1 MIIFLAAAAGFME
14 FLDGTI
20 IFTALPRMGQVFGAT
35 PVAMNLAVTAYLL
48 AAAIALPAASWAA
61 ERHGLRRVYAA
72 GIALFTLASLLCSLC
87 DGLTGFV
94 LARILQGVGGGAMVS
109 LGRQAVLRATPKDR
123 LVQAIGTIVWP
134 GLVAPVIGPALGGF
148 IVTHADWR
156 WIFYINIPLGLAGF
170 GLALKLMP
178 AHSPAAARRF
188 DAPGLALLALTLLC
202 LVGGSDL
209 IGTSWPGTAA
219 ALGGTLLF
227 GWALLGHSRRA
238 REPLLDIS
246 ALRHVCFSVSTL
258 DGSWMRISINSAP
271 FLLPLF
277 FQLGLGYRPDQSG
290 LLLLALFAGNLL
302 MKTAT
307 TRLLRTFGFR
317 NLMLVNGVLAS
328 ASLAGCAVFTPA
340 TPLAVMVPLL
350 FLGGLT
356 RSMQFTCLNTL
367 QFADVPQEEIPAAN
381 ALGALA
387 AQMGLGF
394 GPAFGALCLNMVRAL
409 GGEASPSAG
418 DFRIALVL
426 TGGLALVG
434 TLGSLRLP
442 PTAGAHVSGHRT

>member
-1 MIIFLAAAAGFME
+1 MIVFLAAAAGFME

-20 IFTALPRMGQVFGAT
+20 IVTALPRMGAAFGVT

-48 AAAIALPAASWAA
+48 AAAISLPAATWAA
-61 ERHGLRRVYAA
+61 ERYGLRRIYAA
-72 GIALFTLASLLCSLC
+72 GIALFTLASLLCSAC
-87 DGLTGFV
+87 DGLTAFV

-109 LGRQAVLRATPKDR
+109 LGRQAVLRTTPKAL
-123 LVQAIGTIVWP
+123 LVHAIGAIVWP

-156 WIFYINIPLGLAGF
+156 WIFYINIPLGLAGLV
-170 GLALKLMP
+170 LALRLMP

-188 DAPGLALLALTLLC
+188 DATGLLLLGLTLLF
-202 LVGGSDL
+202 LAGGSDL
-209 IGTSWPGTAA
+209 VGTSWPGTAA

-227 GWALLGHSRRA
+227 GWALLRHSRRA
-238 REPLLDIS
+238 AQPLLDVS
-246 ALRHVCFSVSTL
+246 ALRHLCFSVSTR
-258 DGSWMRISINSAP
+258 DGTWMRISINSAP

-307 TRLLRTFGFR
+307 TQMLRKFGFR
-317 NLMLVNGVLAS
+317 DLMLVNGALAS

-367 QFADVPQEEIPAAN
+367 QFADVPPEEIPAAN

-387 AQMGLGF
+387 AQLGLGF
-394 GPAFGALCLNMVRAL
+394 GPAFGALCLNVVRAL
-409 GGEASPSAG
+409 DGHATPSAG

-426 TGGLALVG
+426 SGVLALAG
-434 TLGSLRLP
+434 TLGSLRLSP
-442 PTAGAHVSGHRT
+442 SSGDNVSGHRA